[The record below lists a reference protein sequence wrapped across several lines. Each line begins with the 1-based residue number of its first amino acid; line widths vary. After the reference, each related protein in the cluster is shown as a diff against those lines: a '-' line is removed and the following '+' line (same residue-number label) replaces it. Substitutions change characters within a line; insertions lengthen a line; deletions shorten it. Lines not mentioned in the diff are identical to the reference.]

1 MNRFIYILAFLF
13 MLSSCVEEIEIDTEV
28 TATSNIEDILVVEA
42 TFTNELKQ
50 QQVIL
55 QRGSSFGGGGLSIV
69 QNASVRLEDNAGN
82 IISFF
87 QSEPGTFLSE
97 ISFQAIANTGYTLQI
112 EVDGKTYRSEEVR
125 LPAAASL
132 TNVYA
137 ERIVSDTGEDGIG
150 IYVDATVSPDEPPL
164 LRYTYEETYKIIAP
178 LWSPFDMVVLD
189 PNPPFDFGLVP
200 REQEER
206 VCFGTQFSNNII
218 QNEGFDLV
226 GNTVENALIRFIPG
240 DDFIIAHRYSILVK
254 QMVQSP
260 DAFAF
265 YETLNELASSS
276 SVFTDV
282 QPGFI
287 EGNISNVNDEDEKV
301 LGFFEVANVSER
313 RLFFNYEDFY
323 PPENERAYPIRC
335 TFLSA
340 PATINPGGTSPLK
353 DIIEGGEFIY
363 VRDTNGTVEGGGPY
377 FVARRACGD
386 CTVLG
391 SNIVPEFW
399 IE

>member
-1 MNRFIYILAFLF
+1 M
-13 MLSSCVEEIEIDTEV
+13 
-28 TATSNIEDILVVEA
+28 
-42 TFTNELKQ
+42 
-50 QQVIL
+50 
-55 QRGSSFGGGGLSIV
+55 
-69 QNASVRLEDNAGN
+69 
-82 IISFF
+82 
-87 QSEPGTFLSE
+87 
-97 ISFQAIANTGYTLQI
+97 
-112 EVDGKTYRSEEVR
+112 
-125 LPAAASL
+125 PAAASL